1 MTEQTNNYQMK
12 TFGMHV
18 LSDESELIPP
28 KYQNNTAVSKT
39 IKKSLPNPSDYDDG
53 LLKLIKSQQ
62 SK

>member
-1 MTEQTNNYQMK
+1 MK

-39 IKKSLPNPSDYDDG
+39 IKKSLPSSSDYDDG